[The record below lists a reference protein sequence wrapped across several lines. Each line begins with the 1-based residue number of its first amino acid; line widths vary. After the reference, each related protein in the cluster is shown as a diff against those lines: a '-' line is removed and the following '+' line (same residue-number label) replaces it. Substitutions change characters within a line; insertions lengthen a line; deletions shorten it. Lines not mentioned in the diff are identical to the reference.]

1 MEQVAEIEVDVMFEE
16 EEVAV
21 YEGPDQV
28 DVVVGPTLRSGTA
41 LIAGMI
47 PFGALRGKYEIPY
60 YNYTTKRGYQRQPAM
75 SRVSAFATE
84 IKKGRVDFPTAILLN
99 IRSKSAMA
107 ALSDGKLRLS
117 EIGEG
122 AKLPAFYV
130 VDGQHRL
137 LALGKAVED
146 GYPQL
151 LDLEIPF
158 TCMVGADEDEEMEQF
173 YQVNSN
179 AKAVRTDLAYALL
192 KKRAETEEGLVEALE
207 ERGRAWQVSGQ
218 GIVERLAVE
227 SSVWKNRIRL
237 PGMEK
242 GDTVI
247 TSASMVSS
255 LKPVLG
261 SPYFSRLKG
270 DQQIRVLEAFW
281 EGIRNVLRDAFD
293 HPTDYSLQKGVG
305 VIVMHTLMPEV
316 LELVRDRGLSTTDP
330 EAFEAILEETLTKT
344 SGETAKG
351 DVVEGVE
358 FWAAGAEGAAGQY
371 SSSAGRRVLIAKLR
385 NRLPQMLD

>member
-16 EEVAV
+16 ELEP
-21 YEGPDQV
+21 YEGPDEI
-28 DVVVGPTLRSGTA
+28 DVVVGPTLRSGTG
-41 LIAGMI
+41 LIAGVI
-47 PFGALRGKYEIPY
+47 PFGSLLGRYEIPY
-60 YNYTTKRGYQRQPAM
+60 YNYTTKRGYQRQPAT
-75 SRVSAFATE
+75 SRVSSFATE

-99 IRSKSAMA
+99 IRSKSGIA
-107 ALSDGKLRLS
+107 AIRDGKLRLS
-117 EIGEG
+117 DIRDG
-122 AKLPAFYV
+122 AAAFYV

-137 LALGKAVED
+137 LALGKAVDD
-146 GYPQL
+146 GYRQL
-151 LDLEIPF
+151 LDLQIPF
-158 TCMVGADEDEEMEQF
+158 TCMVGADENEEMEQF

-192 KKRAETEEGLVEALE
+192 KKRAETEDGLVEALE

-227 SSVWKNRIRL
+227 STVWKNRIRL

-255 LKPVLG
+255 LKPVLA

-293 HPTDYSLQKGVG
+293 HPTDYSIQKGVG

-330 EAFEAILEETLTKT
+330 EAYEAVLEETLTKT
-344 SGETAKG
+344 SGETADG
-351 DVVEGVE
+351 DIVEGVE

-371 SSSAGRRVLIAKLR
+371 SSSSGRRVLIAKLR

>member
-1 MEQVAEIEVDVMFEE
+1 MEQVAEIEVDVMFDEQLE
-16 EEVAV
+16 P
-21 YEGPDQV
+21 YEGPNDIP
-28 DVVVGPTLRSGTA
+28 VVVGQALRSGTN
-41 LIAGMI
+41 LIVGMI
-47 PFGALRGKYEIPY
+47 PFGALSGRYEIPY

-99 IRSKSAMA
+99 IRSKGAMSAIDDGRLD
-107 ALSDGKLRLS
+107 LSA
-117 EIGEG
+117 IGDG

-146 GYPQL
+146 GHRQL

-158 TCMVGADEDEEMEQF
+158 TCMVGADENEEMEQF

-192 KKRAETEEGLVEALE
+192 KKRAETEDGLVQALE

-227 SSVWKNRIRL
+227 STVWKNRIRL

-255 LKPVLG
+255 LKPVLA

-293 HPTDYSLQKGVG
+293 HPTDYSIQKGVG

-316 LELVRDRGLSTTDP
+316 
-330 EAFEAILEETLTKT
+330 I
-344 SGETAKG
+344 
-351 DVVEGVE
+351 
-358 FWAAGAEGAAGQY
+358 
-371 SSSAGRRVLIAKLR
+371 
-385 NRLPQMLD
+385 

>member
-1 MEQVAEIEVDVMFEE
+1 MEYLAELEVDVMFDDEIE
-16 EEVAV
+16 P
-21 YEGPDQV
+21 YEGPEEI
-28 DVVVGPTLRSGTA
+28 DVVVGPTLRSGTG

-47 PFGALRGKYEIPY
+47 PFGALLGRYEIPY

-99 IRSKSAMA
+99 IRSKSAIA
-107 ALSDGKLRLS
+107 AIRDGRLRLS
-117 EIGEG
+117 DIRDG
-122 AKLPAFYV
+122 AAAFYV

-146 GYPQL
+146 GYRKL
-151 LDLEIPF
+151 LDLQIPF
-158 TCMVGADEDEEMEQF
+158 TCMVGADENEEMEQF

-192 KKRAETEEGLVEALE
+192 KKRAETEDGLVEALE

-227 SSVWKNRIRL
+227 STVWKNRIRL

-242 GDTVI
+242 GETVI

-255 LKPVLG
+255 LKPVLA

-270 DQQIRVLEAFW
+270 DQQIRVIEAFW
-281 EGIRNVLRDAFD
+281 EGIRKVLRDAFD
-293 HPTDYSLQKGVG
+293 HPTDYSIQKGVG

-330 EAFEAILEETLTKT
+330 EAYEAVLEETLTKT
-344 SGETAKG
+344 SGETADG

-371 SSSAGRRVLIAKLR
+371 SSSSGRRVLIAKLR

>member
-1 MEQVAEIEVDVMFEE
+1 MEQVAHIQVDVMFDEQPE
-16 EEVAV
+16 P
-21 YEGPDQV
+21 YSGPSEI
-28 DVVVGPTLRSGTA
+28 DVVDGPEMRSGTH

-47 PFGALRGKYEIPY
+47 PFGALLGRYEIPY
-60 YNYTTKRGYQRQPAM
+60 YNYTTKRGYQRQPAL

-99 IRSKSAMA
+99 LRSKH
-107 ALSDGKLRLS
+107 ALSALTSGKLKLT
-117 EIGEG
+117 EIGG
-122 AKLPAFYV
+122 SGKVTAFYV

-146 GYPQL
+146 GHRHL
-151 LDLEIPF
+151 LDLPIPF
-158 TCMVGADEDEEMEQF
+158 TCMVGADENEEMEQF

-192 KKRAETEEGLVEALE
+192 KKRAENEDGLVEALE

-218 GIVERLAVE
+218 GIVERLAIE
-227 SSVWKNRIRL
+227 STVWKGRIRL
-237 PGMEK
+237 PGMDK

-255 LKPVLG
+255 LKPVLS

-270 DQQIRVLEAFW
+270 DQQIRVLDAFW
-281 EGIRNVLRDAFD
+281 EGARNNLREAFD
-293 HPTDYSLQKGVG
+293 QPTEYSIQKGVG

-316 LELVRDRGLSTTDP
+316 LELVRDRGLSPNDP
-330 EAFEAILEETLTKT
+330 DSYESILEDALTKT
-344 SGETAKG
+344 TGETAAG
-351 DVVEGVE
+351 DIVEGVE

-371 SSSAGRRVLIAKLR
+371 SSSSGRRVLISKLR
-385 NRLPQMLD
+385 SRLPQMLD

>member
-1 MEQVAEIEVDVMFEE
+1 MEDLAEIEVDVMLEDEFEP
-16 EEVAV
+16 
-21 YEGPDQV
+21 YEGPSEIG
-28 DVVVGPTLRSGTA
+28 VVVGPTLRSGTP
-41 LIAGMI
+41 LIVGMI
-47 PFGALRGKYEIPY
+47 PFGSLLGRYEIPY

-75 SRVSAFATE
+75 SRVSSFATE

-99 IRSKSAMA
+99 IRSKSAISA
-107 ALSDGKLRLS
+107 IRNGLLSLS

-122 AKLPAFYV
+122 ANAFHV

-137 LALGKAVED
+137 LALGKAVDD
-146 GYPQL
+146 GHRNL
-151 LDLEIPF
+151 LNHEIPF

-192 KKRAETEEGLVEALE
+192 KKRAETEDGLIEALE

-237 PGMEK
+237 PGMDK
-242 GDTVI
+242 GETVI
-247 TSASMVSS
+247 TSASMVAS

-261 SPYFSRLKG
+261 SPYFSRLKS
-270 DQQIRVLEAFW
+270 DQQLRVLEAFW
-281 EGIRNVLRDAFD
+281 EGIRNALRDAFD
-293 HPTDYSLQKGVG
+293 HPTDYSIQKGVG

-330 EAFEAILEETLTKT
+330 DAFEALLEETLTST
-344 SGETAKG
+344 TGETAAG
-351 DVVEGVE
+351 NIVEGVE
-358 FWAAGAEGAAGQY
+358 FWAAGADGAAGQY
-371 SSSAGRRVLIAKLR
+371 SSSSGRRVLIAKLR